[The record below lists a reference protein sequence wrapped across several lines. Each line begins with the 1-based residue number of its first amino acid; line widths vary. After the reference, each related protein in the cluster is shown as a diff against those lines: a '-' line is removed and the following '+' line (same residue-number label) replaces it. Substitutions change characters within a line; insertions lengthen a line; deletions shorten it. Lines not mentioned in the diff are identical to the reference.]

1 MENDSGTD
9 LEIYFSANQVANVT
23 VMAPLEGYTRTFT
36 VNPGEATRLSVP
48 LNFMP
53 SEEGLTNLGLHIIS
67 DVDISV
73 YSLNKRRF
81 SADAT
86 VILPTPALGK
96 EYYVMSHI
104 EPPGEREENA
114 RESSMLIVATE
125 DNTLI
130 EITPSEN
137 TFEGLVKGVT
147 TQVTMNAG
155 QTYELRSGNDLTGTY
170 VQAVEGQNGSCGRIA
185 VFGGNP
191 FTNVGGCGAAR
202 DHLIE
207 QMFPVPT
214 WGENFLFV
222 PYETRQG
229 GDYVKI
235 LASEDGTTLSIDG
248 EAPISLDAG
257 QFYINKALDG
267 VRNVSADKP
276 ISFAQFS
283 RSQACD
289 GVPGDP
295 FMILVSPIEQR
306 IKSATFNAF
315 RVDEIERYYLTLV
328 TTANGLNNI
337 VLDGVDITNLFIVTG
352 DKAYYS
358 SEISQGNHTITAD
371 DGVIAYVY
379 GYGNLESFG
388 YSAGVSLEN
397 LNLQI
402 VADDEDIGIVI
413 TQACVGS
420 EVEFLA
426 DFEVP
431 PGENPRF
438 SSFEWD
444 FGDGNVGSG
453 VNVTHIYT
461 VPGEYTARLL
471 ASDGGGVCSSSSE
484 VIEKIIQVEDIVV
497 TDMIGPL
504 SVCPDVDGISYRVIG
519 PAGNTYQWIIDGG
532 DIVSGANSDEVI
544 VNWND
549 PRPDASLKLIPKNSI
564 ACIGDTIT
572 YNVVIN
578 KLLEPADPQSDSF
591 IAPSS
596 RLSEVCYSDRN
607 RVRYFTDQTN
617 GSLYSW
623 TVIGGTFTA
632 DTNPNSNEVFVD
644 WGNSTSG
651 QIFYQESNALIND
664 CDGTSEVTNVII
676 YNPISSTPTIDNVL
690 CNGESNAIINLSIT
704 GGKPG
709 NYTVSW
715 DNGMTGS
722 QISGLPIG
730 DYVATITDE
739 IGCQTVE
746 TYTVTQ
752 PDVLMV
758 DNSLTQTND
767 VRCFQ
772 EFNGTAELFVAG
784 GTTFANGDY
793 IYNWT
798 SPNGFSRSTNTG
810 LVTDF
815 PAGSY
820 EVEIRDAN
828 GCETS
833 TSFVIGQPT
842 LLEEDIQTLINEPI
856 CPQASDGTAFIDA
869 KGGTP
874 DYQFFWS
881 NASSTDDA
889 NAANLS
895 KGSYTVTIVDAN
907 GCTDA
912 FSIDVTE
919 RFPRIFIPNAFSPN
933 GDGENDEFKPVADC
947 SITFSMQIYN
957 KWGSVVFSTEDVD
970 QGWNGTFQGEL
981 APDGKYSYVVFY
993 SGSLNDVAFEET
1005 FRGSIKLIR

>member
-1 MENDSGTD
+1 MENAGATN
-9 LEIYFSANQVANVT
+9 LEIYFSSSEVADVT
-23 VMAPLEGYTRTFT
+23 VMAPLEGYTRNF
-36 VNPGEATRLSVP
+36 VVSPGVATRLTIP

-53 SEEGLTNLGLHIIS
+53 LDEGVTNLGLHIVS

-73 YSLNKRRF
+73 YSLNKRRN

-96 EYYVMSHI
+96 EYYVVSHI
-104 EPPGEREENA
+104 EPIAEREPQA
-114 RESSMLIVATE
+114 REASMLIVATE
-125 DNTLI
+125 DNTLV
-130 EITPSEN
+130 EITPSED
-137 TFEGLVKGVT
+137 TFEGLLKGVT
-147 TQVTMNAG
+147 TQVTLNAG
-155 QTYELRSGNDLTGTY
+155 ETYELRSANDLTGTY

-191 FTNVGGCGAAR
+191 FTNVGGCGGFR

-207 QMFPVPT
+207 QMFPVST
-214 WGENFLFV
+214 WGQNFLFV

-235 LASEDGTTLSIDG
+235 VASEDGTTVTIDG
-248 EAPISLDAG
+248 EDPISLDAG
-257 QFYINKALDG
+257 GYYINKALDG

-276 ISFAQFS
+276 ITFAQFS
-283 RSQACD
+283 RSQLCD
-289 GVPGDP
+289 GVTGDP

-306 IKSATFNAF
+306 VNSATFNAF
-315 RVDEIERYYLTLV
+315 VVDEIDRYYLTLV
-328 TTANGLNNI
+328 TTASSLNNI
-337 VLDGVDITNLFIVTG
+337 LLDGVEISNLFIVTG

-358 SEISQGNHTITAD
+358 QEIARGNHTITAE

-379 GYGNLESFG
+379 GYGNAESFG
-388 YSAGVSLEN
+388 YSAGVSLKN
-397 LNLQI
+397 LNLDI

-420 EVEFLA
+420 LVDFTA

-431 PGENPRF
+431 AGEDPRF
-438 SSFEWD
+438 NTFEWD
-444 FGDGNVGSG
+444 FGDGNSG
-453 VNVTHIYT
+453 TGANITYT
-461 VPGEYTARLL
+461 YTQPGEYTVVLV
-471 ASDGGGVCSSSSE
+471 ASDGGGACSSNSE
-484 VIEKIIQVEDIVV
+484 TIEKIIQVEDIVV
-497 TDMIGPL
+497 NDMIGPL
-504 SVCPDVDGISYRVIG
+504 SVCPDVDGISYQAIG

-544 VNWND
+544 VNWNSS
-549 PRPDASLKLIPKNSI
+549 RNDASLKLIPTNSI

-578 KLLEPADPQSDSF
+578 KLLEPADPKSDSF
-591 IAPSS
+591 IAFDS

-617 GSLYSW
+617 GSNYNW

-632 DTNPNSNEVFVD
+632 DTDPASNEVFVD
-644 WGNSTSG
+644 WGNSTNG
-651 QIFYQESNALIND
+651 QIFYLESNTLIDD
-664 CDGTSEVTNVII
+664 CDGTSEITNVII
-676 YNPISSTPTIDNVL
+676 YNPITATPTISNVL
-690 CNGESNAIINLSIT
+690 CNGESNGIISLSIA

-709 NYTVSW
+709 DYTVSW
-715 DNGMTGS
+715 SNGETGLEVT
-722 QISGLPIG
+722 GLAIG
-730 DYVATITDE
+730 DYTATITDE
-739 IGCQTVE
+739 LGCQTVE
-746 TYTVTQ
+746 TYTVME

-758 DNSLTQTND
+758 TDVQTND

-772 EFNGTAELFVAG
+772 ESNGTAEIVLSG
-784 GTTFANGDY
+784 GTRFPNGDFV
-793 IYNWT
+793 YNWT

-820 EVEIRDAN
+820 EVDIRDAN

-881 NASSTDDA
+881 NASSDDNP
-889 NAANLS
+889 NASNLS
-895 KGSYTVTIVDAN
+895 KGAYTVTIVDAN
-907 GCTDA
+907 GCTDS
-912 FSIDVTE
+912 FSIEVTE

-957 KWGSVVFSTEDVD
+957 NWGSVVFSTEDVD
-970 QGWNGTFQGEL
+970 TGWDGNFGG
-981 APDGKYSYVVFY
+981 APAPNGKYSYVVFY
-993 SGSLNDVAFEET
+993 AGSLNDVAFEET